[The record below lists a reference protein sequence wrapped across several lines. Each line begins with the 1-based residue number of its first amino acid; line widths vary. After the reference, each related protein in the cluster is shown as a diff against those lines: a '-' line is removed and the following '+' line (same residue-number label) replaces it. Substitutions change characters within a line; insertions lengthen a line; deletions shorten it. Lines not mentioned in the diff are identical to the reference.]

1 MTDSPMT
8 DLPKAYE
15 PSQVEDKWYQ
25 FWMDKGYF
33 KATRPELAE
42 GKVDPRQKPFVIIMP
57 PPNVTG
63 ELHLGHALTA
73 TLEDIMTRWHR
84 MKGEPT
90 LWLPGVDH
98 AGIAAQVVVERALAK
113 EKKTKYDLGRE
124 AFTKKMW
131 DWANSCRDTIR
142 KQHMKLGA
150 SCDWDREVFTLDA
163 GPSLAVRTTFKNL
176 YDKGLIYRGERI
188 INWCPRCNTA
198 ISDLEVDHKDLSG
211 HLWHIKYPLA
221 DDPTR
226 FVTVAT
232 TRPET
237 MLGDTAVAV
246 NPDDERYKAL
256 VGKKLMLP
264 LMDREIPIVADSVV
278 DMTFGTGAVK
288 TTPAHDP
295 TDFDIAQR
303 HNLPLIKI
311 FNDDATLNANA
322 GRFAG
327 MDRYAARKVI
337 AEELA
342 KMGLL
347 ALVQDYSHS
356 VGHCQRC
363 ATVTEPI
370 ASRQW
375 FVKMESLAKPAIE
388 VVTSGQIKILPE
400 RFIKQ
405 YLNWMENIRDWCIS
419 RQLWWG
425 HRIPVWYCKV
435 CGEVIVS
442 IDSPAECT
450 KCRSSDIE
458 QDPDVLDTWF
468 SSGLWPHSTLGW
480 PKQTEDLKYFYPTSV
495 METGYDILT
504 FWVSR
509 MITMGLENT
518 GKIPFDTIYLHGL
531 IRDENGEKMSKVKGN
546 VQNPLALIDKFGT
559 DALRFGITTGNSPGN
574 DIKLSE
580 NRLEAGRNFA
590 NKLHN
595 ASRFVISAL
604 GKTEL
609 HPLYPRDLPVED
621 RWILSRLSR
630 TVTQATAFMEDFQ
643 FGEAERQLHDFI
655 WGEFCDWY
663 IELAKIRLQSGTA
676 PSPLPVLL
684 KVLDESLRLLH
695 PFMPFVT
702 EELWQHLRKYLGEVP
717 ESIMIAAYPDADT
730 SAVDPDAEGFIE
742 ELIEVVRSI
751 RNVRAEHKVEAGR
764 WIAAGLHAGHL
775 QQALSKYQS
784 AVEALARVR
793 PLSITAD
800 RFRGESDSE
809 RLVLVLKNLE
819 VVIPLSGM
827 IDFGAELKRQATELT
842 ETASQV
848 ERLRAMLANPD
859 FAAKAPPQVVA
870 KEKAKLEALEDKLRR
885 LKG

>member
-1 MTDSPMT
+1 MTDIPSPE
-8 DLPKAYE
+8 LPKAYD
-15 PSQVEDKWYQ
+15 PSQVEEKWYK

-33 KATRPELAE
+33 KPSIDRN
-42 GKVDPRQKPFVIIMP
+42 KKPFVIIMP

-73 TLEDIMTRWHR
+73 TLEDIMIRWHR
-84 MKGEPT
+84 MKGVPA

-98 AGIAAQVVVERALAK
+98 AGIAAQVVVERMLAK

-124 AFTKKMW
+124 AFTRRMW
-131 DWANSCRDTIR
+131 EWANSCRDTIR

-150 SCDWDREVFTLDA
+150 SCDWDREVFTLDE

-188 INWCPRCNTA
+188 INWCPRCHTA
-198 ISDLEVDHKDLSG
+198 ISDLEVDHKDLTG

-237 MLGDTAVAV
+237 MLGDVAVAV
-246 NPDDERYKAL
+246 HPDDERYRDL
-256 VGKKLMLP
+256 VGRTLLLP
-264 LMDREIPIVADSVV
+264 LVDREIPIVADSVV
-278 DMTFGTGAVK
+278 DLTFGTGAVK

-303 HNLPLIKI
+303 HNLPLLNI
-311 FNDDATLNANA
+311 FNDDATLNKNA

-342 KMGLL
+342 RMGLL

-363 ATVTEPI
+363 ATVTEPL

-375 FVKMESLAKPAIE
+375 FVKMEGLAKPAIE
-388 VVTSGQIKILPE
+388 AVTSGRIKILPE

-425 HRIPVWYCKV
+425 HRIPVWYCRS
-435 CGEVIVS
+435 CGEVVVS
-442 IDSPAECT
+442 VDFPTACT
-450 KCRSSDIE
+450 VCRSTDIE

-480 PKQTEDLKYFYPTSV
+480 PQQTADLEYFYPTAV

-518 GKIPFDTIYLHGL
+518 GKIPFDTVYLHGL
-531 IRDENGEKMSKVKGN
+531 IRDEKGEKMSKVKGN
-546 VQNPLALIDKFGT
+546 VLNPLALIDKFGT

-595 ASRFVISAL
+595 AGRFVIAAL
-604 GKTEL
+604 AKAEKV
-609 HPLYPRDLPVED
+609 PPVYPRDLPAED

-630 TVTQATAFMEDFQ
+630 TISQVAAYMEDFQ
-643 FGEAERQLHDFI
+643 FGEAERTVHDFI

-663 IELAKIRLQSGTA
+663 IELAKIRLQAGTL

-702 EELWQHLRKYLGEVP
+702 EELWQHLRKYLTNP
-717 ESIMIAAYPDADT
+717 PASIMVAPYPKADEAAMDA
-730 SAVDPDAEGFIE
+730 AAETFVEG
-742 ELIEVVRSI
+742 LIEAVRAI

-764 WIAAGLHAGHL
+764 WIAAEIHAGEQKAPL
-775 QQALSKYQS
+775 DRYKA
-784 AVEALARVR
+784 AIETLARVR
-793 PLSITAD
+793 PFEIIAD
-800 RFRGESDSE
+800 RFVGESDTA
-809 RLVLVLKNLE
+809 RIVLVLKDLE
-819 VVIPLSGM
+819 VVLPLSGM
-827 IDFGAELKRQATELT
+827 IDQEAESRRQATELAET
-842 ETASQV
+842 ESQV
-848 ERLRAMLANPD
+848 ARLSAMLGNPD
-859 FAAKAPPQVVA
+859 FLAKAPPQVVA

-885 LKG
+885 LKS

>member
-1 MTDSPMT
+1 MTDIPSPE
-8 DLPKAYE
+8 LPKAYD
-15 PSQVEDKWYQ
+15 PSQVEEKWYK
-25 FWMDKGYF
+25 FWMEQGYF
-33 KATRPELAE
+33 KPAIDRN
-42 GKVDPRQKPFVIIMP
+42 KKPFVIIMP

-73 TLEDIMTRWHR
+73 TLEDIMIRWHR
-84 MKGEPT
+84 MKGDPA

-98 AGIAAQVVVERALAK
+98 AGIAAQVVVERMLAK

-124 AFTKKMW
+124 AFTRRMW
-131 DWANSCRDTIR
+131 EWANSCRDTIR

-150 SCDWDREVFTLDA
+150 SCDWDREVFTLDE

-188 INWCPRCNTA
+188 INWCPRCHTA
-198 ISDLEVDHKDLSG
+198 ISDLEVDHKDLAG

-237 MLGDTAVAV
+237 MLGDVAVAV
-246 NPDDERYKAL
+246 HPDDERYRDL
-256 VGKKLMLP
+256 VGRTLLLP
-264 LMDREIPIVADSVV
+264 LVDREIPIVADSVV

-303 HNLPLIKI
+303 HNLPLLNI
-311 FNDDATLNANA
+311 FNDDATLNKNA

-342 KMGLL
+342 RMGLL

-363 ATVTEPI
+363 ATVTEPL

-375 FVKMESLAKPAIE
+375 FVKMEGLAKPAIE
-388 VVTSGQIKILPE
+388 AVTSGRIKILPE

-425 HRIPVWYCKV
+425 HRIPVWYCRS
-435 CGEVIVS
+435 CGEVVVS
-442 IDSPAECT
+442 VDFPEACT
-450 KCRSSDIE
+450 GCRSTDIE

-480 PKQTEDLKYFYPTSV
+480 PQQTADLEYFYPTAV

-518 GKIPFDTIYLHGL
+518 GKIPFDTVYLHGL
-531 IRDENGEKMSKVKGN
+531 IRDEKGEKMSKVKGN
-546 VQNPLALIDKFGT
+546 VLNPLALIDKFGT

-595 ASRFVISAL
+595 AGRFVIAAL
-604 GKTEL
+604 TKAEGV
-609 HPLYPRDLPVED
+609 PPVYPRDLPAED

-630 TVTQATAFMEDFQ
+630 TISQVAAYMEDFQ
-643 FGEAERQLHDFI
+643 FGEAERTVHDFI

-663 IELAKIRLQSGTA
+663 IELAKIRLQAGTL

-702 EELWQHLRKYLGEVP
+702 EELWQHLRKYLTNP
-717 ESIMIAAYPDADT
+717 PASIMVAPYPKADEA
-730 SAVDPDAEGFIE
+730 AVDAAAEAFVEG
-742 ELIEVVRSI
+742 LIEAVRAI

-764 WIAAGLHAGHL
+764 WIAAEIHAGEQKAPL
-775 QQALSKYQS
+775 DCYKA
-784 AVEALARVR
+784 AIETLARVR
-793 PLSITAD
+793 PFEIIAD
-800 RFRGESDSE
+800 RFVGESDTA
-809 RLVLVLKNLE
+809 RIVLVLKDLE
-819 VVIPLSGM
+819 VVLPLSGM
-827 IDFGAELKRQATELT
+827 IDQEAESRRQATELAET
-842 ETASQV
+842 ESQV
-848 ERLRAMLANPD
+848 ARLSAMLGNPD
-859 FAAKAPPQVVA
+859 FLAKAPPQVVA
-870 KEKAKLEALEDKLRR
+870 KEKAKLEALEDKLKR
-885 LKG
+885 LKS

>member
-1 MTDSPMT
+1 MT

-15 PSQVEDKWYQ
+15 PAQVEDKWYQ
-25 FWMDKGYF
+25 FWMERGYF
-33 KATRPELAE
+33 KPAI
-42 GKVDPRQKPFVIIMP
+42 DPNRKPFVIIMP

-73 TLEDIMTRWHR
+73 TLEDIMIRWHR

-113 EKKTKYDLGRE
+113 EHRTKYDLGRE
-124 AFTKKMW
+124 AFTKRMW
-131 DWANSCRDTIR
+131 EWANSCRSTIR
-142 KQHMKLGA
+142 KQHMRLGA

-176 YDKGLIYRGERI
+176 YDKDLIYRGERI
-188 INWCPRCNTA
+188 INWCPRCHTA

-221 DDPTR
+221 DNPEK

-237 MLGDTAVAV
+237 MLGDVAVAV
-246 NPDDERYKAL
+246 NPDDERYKGL

-264 LMDREIPIVADSVV
+264 LMDREIPIIADSVV

-295 TDFDIAQR
+295 TDFEIAQR
-303 HNLPLIKI
+303 HNLPLINI
-311 FNDDATLNANA
+311 FNDDATLNKNA

-327 MDRYAARKVI
+327 IDRYAARKLI

-342 KMGLL
+342 QMGLL
-347 ALVQDYSHS
+347 ALVQDYTHS

-363 ATVTEPI
+363 ATVAEPI

-375 FVKMESLAKPAIE
+375 FVKMAPLAKPALE

-400 RFIKQ
+400 RFEKV

-425 HRIPVWYCKV
+425 HRIPVWYCK
-435 CGEVIVS
+435 CGEVVVS
-442 IDSPAECT
+442 VDSPTECPACHN
-450 KCRSSDIE
+450 KDIE

-480 PKQTEDLKYFYPTSV
+480 PNQTEDLKYFYPTSV
-495 METGYDILT
+495 METGYDILF
-504 FWVSR
+504 FWVAR

-518 GKIPFDTIYLHGL
+518 GKIPFDTVYLHGL
-531 IRDENGEKMSKVKGN
+531 IRDEKGEKMSKVKGN
-546 VQNPLALIDKFGT
+546 VMNPLTLIDNFGT

-590 NKLHN
+590 NKLFN
-595 ASRFVISAL
+595 AARFVIGFLS
-604 GKTEL
+604 KSDIKPIDYTK
-609 HPLYPRDLPVED
+609 LPVED

-630 TVTQATAFMEDFQ
+630 TEAQVASFMNDFQ
-643 FGEAERQLHDFI
+643 FGEAERELHDFI

-663 IELAKIRLQSGTA
+663 IELAKIRLQSGSE

-695 PFMPFVT
+695 PFMPFIT
-702 EELWQHLRKYLGEVP
+702 EELWQHLRQYLVGAP
-717 ESIMIAAYPDADT
+717 ESIMVATYPTAHE
-730 SAVDPDAEGFIE
+730 ALIDPISEEVIEG
-742 ELIEVVRSI
+742 LTEVVRAI

-764 WIAAGLHAGHL
+764 WITAELHAGHNQGDL
-775 QQALSKYQS
+775 IQYRS
-784 AVEALARVR
+784 AIETLGRVR

-800 RFRGESDSE
+800 RFKGEGDSE

-819 VVIPLSGM
+819 VVLPLSGM
-827 IDFGAELKRQATELT
+827 IDLETESKRQATELA
-842 ETASQV
+842 ETITQV
-848 ERLRAMLANPD
+848 ERLRALLASG
-859 FAAKAPPQVVA
+859 FASKAPSQVVA
-870 KEKAKLEALEDKLRR
+870 KEKARLEALEDKLRR
-885 LKG
+885 LKT